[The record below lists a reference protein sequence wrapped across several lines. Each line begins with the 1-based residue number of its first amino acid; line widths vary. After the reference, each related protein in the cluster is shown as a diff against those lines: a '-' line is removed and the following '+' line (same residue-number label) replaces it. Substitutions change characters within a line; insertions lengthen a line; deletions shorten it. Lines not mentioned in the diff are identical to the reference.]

1 MKRPRI
7 LSILPVVAVG
17 GLLAAC
23 HGDKSMSTSKEPAL
37 YDRLGGKP
45 AITAVVDECVA
56 RVAADNRVN
65 GRFASTNIPRLET
78 MLVDQVCEASGG
90 PCKCTGRD
98 MQSAHRGMNLS
109 KREFQITGEHLASA
123 LDKFKVP
130 AKEKN
135 ELMAAIGSMEGQIV
149 GQ

>member
-1 MKRPRI
+1 MSRNRFRAV
-7 LSILPVVAVG
+7 LAVAALA

-23 HGDKSMSTSKEPAL
+23 QGDRQMSMSKEPAL

-45 AITAVVDECVA
+45 AITAVVDEFVA
-56 RVAADNRVN
+56 RVAADNRIN
-65 GRFASTNIPRLET
+65 GRFANTDIPRLKA

-90 PCKCTGRD
+90 PCKYAGRD
-98 MQSAHRGMNLS
+98 MRSAHRGMNLS
-109 KREFQITGEHLASA
+109 EREFDITGRHLAGA
-123 LDKFKVP
+123 LDKFKVL

>member
-1 MKRPRI
+1 MRTLR
-7 LSILPVVAVG
+7 ILPVISVA
-17 GLLAAC
+17 GLLSAC
-23 HGDKSMSTSKEPAL
+23 QDGSMMSSTKEPAL

-45 AITAVVDECVA
+45 AITAVVDEFVA
-56 RVAADNRVN
+56 RVAADSRIN
-65 GRFASTNIPRLET
+65 GRFANTNIPRLKT

-90 PCKCTGRD
+90 PCKYAGRD

-109 KREFQITGEHLASA
+109 KREFQITGEHLAGA

-135 ELMAAIGSMEGQIV
+135 ELLAAIGSMEGQIV